1 MTVFACSHCGQS
13 LKVAPALAGKQVK
26 CPKCAQ
32 AVEVPTPAPVSAGT
46 SGAAD
51 VPSAATQS
59 IGKDTP
65 DGSARID
72 GGRGLSEPYDFLLP
86 PAAPG
91 ELGRLGPYR
100 VLKVLGVGG
109 MGVVFL
115 ADDPN
120 LGRRLALKAMK
131 PALAASDSARKR
143 FVREARA
150 TAALK
155 HDHIIRIY
163 QVGEDRGV
171 PFLAME
177 FLDGEA
183 LEDRVRRDGRLPLAD
198 VVRIGRE
205 IAEGLHAAH
214 EHGLIHRDIKPA
226 NVWMESN
233 SGSMPRV
240 KILDFGLARAVEDDA
255 QLTQSGAIVGTPA
268 YMAPEQ
274 ARAEPVDARA
284 DLFSLGC
291 LLYRLCTGQLPFKG
305 KDTMSTLLAL
315 ALEVPPPIRDQR
327 ASVPPA
333 LSDLIL
339 RLLAKNAA
347 HRPAS
352 ARLVAEQLAAVER
365 AGLPEAD
372 TDVQPAP
379 GSLSDRLDSEG
390 VTATGVRSAVAPLP
404 KTWMLAAAGVAV
416 GLLCLAGAVPLGWLM
431 MAQPGAARPNGHVP
445 EPPGHQPTSF
455 PERLTGHM
463 APVYAVAFSPDG
475 KRLATASADKTIRL
489 WDADQNFAERQP
501 CSAHTHD
508 EVVSVAFFPDGKTIA
523 GVAWDAFEVILW
535 DTEAGSVKKKLPRQ
549 PAKIRGVAVSPRGDA
564 LAMALG
570 GPANMVVVLDTT
582 SWQQKYQLRGHEQGI
597 WCVTYSSDG
606 RYFATGSNDWSA
618 RIWNADSG
626 TLHKK
631 LSGHGH
637 LVKTVAFS
645 PDNQTLASGSADE
658 MARLWDVATGV
669 SRRTL
674 SGHKGEIN
682 SVAFAGNGTLVT
694 GSADRTIRIWNLSSG
709 ETEETH
715 TGHTDRVLG
724 VAVAPDGKVVASG
737 GREGVVRLWG
747 LKPD

>member
-1 MTVFACSHCGQS
+1 MIVFPCSHCAQS
-13 LKVAPALAGKQVK
+13 LKVPPGLAGKLVK

-32 AVEVPTPAPVSAGT
+32 SVEVPTPAPASAGT
-46 SGAAD
+46 SGAVD
-51 VPSAATQS
+51 MPSGETRSLA
-59 IGKDTP
+59 KDTP
-65 DGSARID
+65 DGSTPRD
-72 GGRGLSEPYDFLLP
+72 VGGYTSEPYDFLLP
-86 PAAPG
+86 PAAAG

-120 LGRRLALKAMK
+120 LGRQLALKAMK
-131 PALAASDSARKR
+131 PALAASDSARQR

-155 HDHIIRIY
+155 HDHVIRIY

-177 FLDGEA
+177 FLEGEA
-183 LEDRVRRDGRLPLAD
+183 LEDRVRREGRLPLAD

-226 NVWMESN
+226 NVWLEA
-233 SGSMPRV
+233 SGGPVPRV
-240 KILDFGLARAVEDDA
+240 KILDFGLARAVEDDS

-291 LLYRLCTGQLPFKG
+291 LLYRICTGQLPFKG

-315 ALEVPPPIRDQR
+315 ALEVPPPIRAQR
-327 ASVPPA
+327 ATVPPA

-339 RLLAKNAA
+339 RLLAKSAA
-347 HRPAS
+347 HRPAT
-352 ARLVAEQLAAVER
+352 AQTVAEQLAAIER

-372 TDVQPAP
+372 TDIQSAP
-379 GSLSDRLDSEG
+379 GLLGDRLEAET
-390 VTATGVRSAVAPLP
+390 VTRTG
-404 KTWMLAAAGVAV
+404 V
-416 GLLCLAGAVPLGWLM
+416 GLLPVTSRRTWLLMGVSAGLGLVCLAGAVPVGWYLLSG
-431 MAQPGAARPNGHVP
+431 PSAAKPIGQRPD
-445 EPPGHQPTSF
+445 PPSPNPMTF
-455 PERLTGHM
+455 PERLTGHT
-463 APVYAVAFSPDG
+463 APIYAVAFAPDG
-475 KRLATASADKTIRL
+475 KLLASASADKTIRL
-489 WDADQNFAERQP
+489 WDADKGFTERQP
-501 CSAHTHD
+501 CSAHTDD

-523 GVAWDAFEVILW
+523 GVAWDALEVILW

-549 PAKIRGVAVSPRGDA
+549 PAKIRGVAVSPKGDA

-570 GPANMVVVLDTT
+570 GPANVVVVLDTT
-582 SWQQKYQLRGHEQGI
+582 TWQQKYQLRGHEQGI
-597 WCVTYSSDG
+597 WCVTYSRDG
-606 RYFATGSNDWSA
+606 RYLATGSNDWSA
-618 RIWNADSG
+618 RIWNADNG

-645 PDNQTLASGSADE
+645 PDNQTLATGSADN
-658 MARLWDVATGV
+658 MARIWDVGTGN
-669 SRRTL
+669 SRRTFTGH
-674 SGHKGEIN
+674 SGEVH
-682 SVAFAGNGTLVT
+682 SVAFDPEGKRLIT
-694 GSADRTIRIWNLSSG
+694 GSADRTVRVWEVASG
-709 ETEETH
+709 TTQKRFE
-715 TGHTDRVLG
+715 GHTDRVLA
-724 VAVAPDGKVVASG
+724 VAVSPDGKVIASG
-737 GREGVVRLWG
+737 GRDKLVRLWA
-747 LKPD
+747 LP